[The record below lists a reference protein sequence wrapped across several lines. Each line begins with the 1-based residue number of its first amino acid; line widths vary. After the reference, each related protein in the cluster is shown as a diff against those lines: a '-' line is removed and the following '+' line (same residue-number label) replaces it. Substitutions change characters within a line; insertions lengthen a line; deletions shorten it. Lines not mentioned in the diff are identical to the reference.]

1 MILDELKLLV
11 KDMEDVL
18 VKDKRFKEYVKL
30 KKQVKTIYGT
40 NKVEYQPLYIP
51 YPTIGPTPKCEEKV
65 VNREKLRET
74 LMAKTEAAADLK
86 HEKDMAELD
95 KFLLEL
101 GTLDGVQKEAERA
114 GKTVNPMAGYGSAT
128 RLEEKN
134 K

>member
-65 VNREKLRET
+65 INREKLRET
-74 LMAKTEAAADLK
+74 LMAKTEAADLK
-86 HEKDMAELD
+86 HEEDMAKLD
-95 KFLLEL
+95 KVLLEL
-101 GTLDGVQKEAERA
+101 GTLDEVQRAAETA
-114 GKTVNPMAGYGSAT
+114 GKTVNPLAPYGSAT
-128 RLEEKN
+128 RLGK
-134 K
+134 

>member
-74 LMAKTEAAADLK
+74 LMAKTEAADLK
-86 HEKDMAELD
+86 HEKDMAELE

-101 GTLDGVQKEAERA
+101 GTLDEVQKAAERA
-114 GKTVNPMAGYGSAT
+114 GKTVDPLAPYGSAT
-128 RLEEKN
+128 RLGK
-134 K
+134 

>member
-65 VNREKLRET
+65 VNLEKLRKT
-74 LMAKTEAAADLK
+74 LMAKTEAVDLK
-86 HEKDMAELD
+86 HEEDMAELD
-95 KFLLEL
+95 KVLLEL
-101 GTLDGVQKEAERA
+101 GSLDEVQKAAEIA
-114 GKTVNPMAGYGSAT
+114 SKTVNPLAPYGSAT
-128 RLEEKN
+128 RLGK
-134 K
+134 

>member
-65 VNREKLRET
+65 VTREKTSVALPRISTPDAEEF
-74 LMAKTEAAADLK
+74 KRFI
-86 HEKDMAELD
+86 EKVDSALENYP
-95 KFLLEL
+95 LEL
-101 GTLDGVQKEAERA
+101 GSLDEVQKAAERA
-114 GKTVNPMAGYGSAT
+114 GKTVNPLAPYGSAT
-128 RLEEKN
+128 RLGK
-134 K
+134 

>member
-30 KKQVKTIYGT
+30 KKQVKAIYGT

-65 VNREKLRET
+65 VTKIKTLSSEKE
-74 LMAKTEAAADLK
+74 DLQHK
-86 HEKDMAELD
+86 NDMEQLEK
-95 KFLLEL
+95 FILEL
-101 GTLDGVQKEAERA
+101 GSLEPVQDAAERA
-114 GKTVNPMAGYGSAT
+114 SRAVDPIAGYGSAT
-128 RLEEKN
+128 RLGK

>member
-74 LMAKTEAAADLK
+74 LMVKPEAADLK
-86 HEKDMAELD
+86 HEKDMAELE

-101 GTLDGVQKEAERA
+101 GTLDEVQKAAERA
-114 GKTVNPMAGYGSAT
+114 GKTVDPLAPYGSAT
-128 RLEEKN
+128 RLGK